1 MRQLFARSD
10 RRRQRRMWVEAETS
24 TNKMWWTLG
33 ARAMHDKVLEQ
44 FTAWAIACPNPVL
57 ADDLWD
63 YVEKL
68 REVKVDYERDK

>member
-1 MRQLFARSD
+1 
-10 RRRQRRMWVEAETS
+10 
-24 TNKMWWTLG
+24 
-33 ARAMHDKVLEQ
+33 MHDKVLEQ

-68 REVKVDYERDK
+68 RQVRVDYERDK